1 MEALILLTLVG
12 IFWLVS
18 SRRWRRRFV
27 NPLAIALILAL
38 FVTSPLM
45 VSLTNWL
52 VTLTLPADTGEKVD
66 AIVVLGR
73 GPDLRNRRVEL
84 VEELWDAKRAPKIFA
99 SGMLDAREILE
110 QLQRSG
116 VPDKSLNG
124 EACSQSTVENARYTS
139 TVLYTQGIRKIL
151 LVTDPPH
158 MLRSLRLFRSHGFTV
173 IPYLSPLPSTSDSQ
187 YKVWITLREYVGLLT
202 YQIRGEFRTQP
213 AMALERPDPEIIKKF
228 SEWNCLI

>member
-139 TVLYTQGIRKIL
+139 ALLYTQGIRKIL

-187 YKVWITLREYVGLLT
+187 YKVWVTLREYVGLLT

-213 AMALERPDPEIIKKF
+213 AMALEHPDPEIIKKF
-228 SEWNCLI
+228 SEWNCLL